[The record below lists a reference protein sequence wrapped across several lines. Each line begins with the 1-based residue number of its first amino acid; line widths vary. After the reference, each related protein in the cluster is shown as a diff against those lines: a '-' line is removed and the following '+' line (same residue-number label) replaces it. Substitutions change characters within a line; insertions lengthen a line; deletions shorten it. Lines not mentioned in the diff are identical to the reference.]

1 MTRNACFGS
10 RRAKARASTF
20 GSRRAKA
27 RASTLGSR
35 RARARASTWGLAL
48 ALCLGGCGGGD
59 SGSGNDQT
67 QDPAGSDD
75 GTDSSG
81 DGDGDSDGDDSAD
94 ESSGDGDGDGDG
106 TTQDDDEDGMIGYD
120 PPDAGPER
128 DGGPIDIEPPTR
140 SVDCGGSEC
149 ETTDNRVCCEGWSID
164 TGFGAAMCTSEAAC
178 ENTYA
183 DWGNNNRKV
192 TSVCDGGD
200 DCAASQVCCFF
211 IYGMDVWDLTFT
223 KVGPG
228 AGRMCL
234 APGDCNAEFTLEFGS
249 PTGVVACTK
258 DEHCADVG
266 GTCQPEQSGS
276 ITTGKNGTARPGV
289 KVCR

>member
-1 MTRNACFGS
+1 MTRNARYGS
-10 RRAKARASTF
+10 RRAWARASIM
-20 GSRRAKA
+20 
-27 RASTLGSR
+27 
-35 RARARASTWGLAL
+35 GLAL

-67 QDPAGSDD
+67 QDPVESDD
-75 GTDSSG
+75 GTDG
-81 DGDGDSDGDDSAD
+81 
-94 ESSGDGDGDGDG
+94 SGDGDGDGDDG
-106 TTQDDDEDGMIGYD
+106 GDGDGDGDGDGASQDDEDDGMIGYD
-120 PPDAGPER
+120 PPDAGPEQ

-149 ETTDNRVCCEGWSID
+149 ETTDNRVCCESWSID
-164 TGFGAAMCTSEAAC
+164 TGFGAPMCTSEAAC
-178 ENTYA
+178 ENMYA

-200 DCAASQVCCFF
+200 DCAAGQVCCFF
-211 IYGMDVWDLTFT
+211 IYGMDVWDLTLT

-249 PTGVVACTK
+249 PTGVVACTE
-258 DEHCADVG
+258 DADCEDVG
-266 GTCQPEQSGS
+266 GSCQPEQSGS
-276 ITTGKNGTARPGV
+276 ITTGKNGSARPGV